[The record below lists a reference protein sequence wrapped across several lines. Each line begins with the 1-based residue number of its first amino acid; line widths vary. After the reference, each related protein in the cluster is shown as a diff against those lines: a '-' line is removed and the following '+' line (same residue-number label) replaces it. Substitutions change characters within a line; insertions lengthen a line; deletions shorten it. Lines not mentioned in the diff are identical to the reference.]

1 MQAVFNF
8 DYFISN
14 FNATRINVQG
24 GFFLKINK
32 RADQNKAVLWGFFFS
47 KSINI
52 HACLFGTLENV
63 QYRIY
68 LCYRGLA
75 KQWGSTIKTFEL
87 LGWVKESLKVY
98 L

>member
-32 RADQNKAVLWGFFFS
+32 RADQNRAV
-47 KSINI
+47 
-52 HACLFGTLENV
+52 
-63 QYRIY
+63 
-68 LCYRGLA
+68 
-75 KQWGSTIKTFEL
+75 
-87 LGWVKESLKVY
+87 
-98 L
+98 